1 MIYVFDT
8 SAFSRLFRNYYPDI
22 FSSLWRL
29 FDQLVDNGRITST
42 REVKRELQDGPVT
55 EAREW
60 ANKNSALFPMPTVDE
75 AQFVRK
81 ILEDFQRNIGHKKLL
96 KGGKNADPFVIARAK
111 ILSATV
117 VTLESESEQNTKSA
131 KIPNICKHFKIPCI
145 SLEEFMKR
153 ENWSF

>member
-29 FDQLVDNGRITST
+29 FDQLVINDQITST
-42 REVKRELQDGPVT
+42 REVKHELQDGAVT

-60 ANKNSALFPMPTVDE
+60 ANKNSALFPPPTDDE

-81 ILEDFQRNIGHKKLL
+81 ILEDFQYNIGNRKLH
-96 KGGKNADPFVIARAK
+96 KGGKSADPFVIARAK
-111 ILSATV
+111 ILGATV
-117 VTLESESEQNTKSA
+117 VTLESKSEQNTKSG
-131 KIPNICKHFKIPCI
+131 KIPNICKHFGVACV